1 MKRILGLGLFLALS
15 CLPLL
20 AAKNSETF
28 LLPSEVRVGDTTL
41 PEGHCNVT
49 WTDASGSQVQL
60 TIKTEDKK
68 TITIPARVIEGKQV
82 GGGVETAVS
91 NGVTYLLAFQTAN
104 ATFHHSGRSERPQI
118 SFLAAFRSFPLN
130 RVGPMRLV

>member
-15 CLPLL
+15 YLPLL

-68 TITIPARVIEGKQV
+68 TINIPARDIEGSRLVAGWKRR
-82 GGGVETAVS
+82 S
-91 NGVTYLLAFQTAN
+91 QTGSR
-104 ATFHHSGRSERPQI
+104 TCWPFRPQTLHS
-118 SFLAAFRSFPLN
+118 SFRTLRKTSNKFSCSFPKFSAY
-130 RVGPMRLV
+130 RVGPMGLV